1 MSLEGVQES
10 GFNIMT
16 SEKLEQ
22 EKGTVIVILDES
34 WDKFWDCTIEEFRLG
49 NKENRIFKKRYCYSK
64 IKLFSNY

>member
-34 WDKFWDCTIEEFRLG
+34 WDKF
-49 NKENRIFKKRYCYSK
+49 
-64 IKLFSNY
+64 